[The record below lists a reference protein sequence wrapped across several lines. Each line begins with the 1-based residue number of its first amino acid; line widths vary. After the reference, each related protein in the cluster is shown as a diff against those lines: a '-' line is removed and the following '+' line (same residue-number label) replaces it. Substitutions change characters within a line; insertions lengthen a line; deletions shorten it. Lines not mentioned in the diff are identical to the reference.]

1 MSEDKKVK
9 LTNDDWKDLLPG
21 ENYKLGHT
29 TLFIQPL
36 GIEALA
42 KVLKRLEEVIK
53 IWKDMILRD
62 QEEVKFQGSKKKKG
76 NQHKAKNKKETQS
89 LVERILEMLP
99 KLSQMIQEHGI
110 DIISDLAGVVK
121 EDIARLP
128 AKESVKLFEFCLE
141 VNIKSQEGLEKNF
154 QSLGWMVARLTQ
166 GPATARQT
174 SSENDGNVSEETTK
188 ETTENTQ
195 PDS

>member
-1 MSEDKKVK
+1 
-9 LTNDDWKDLLPG
+9 
-21 ENYKLGHT
+21 
-29 TLFIQPL
+29 
-36 GIEALA
+36 
-42 KVLKRLEEVIK
+42 
-53 IWKDMILRD
+53 MILRD